1 MLGIVLKN
9 IALFFVSIL
18 FESVYAQEIDPDQLR
33 LKEIYAA
40 RVQTPPVLDGL
51 LDDEVWKNVVP
62 ESDFLQWRPYNLKPP
77 AEKTEVRLVYDD
89 NYI

>member
-51 LDDEVWKNVVP
+51 LFYLRVIKI
-62 ESDFLQWRPYNLKPP
+62 F
-77 AEKTEVRLVYDD
+77 EKITIRV
-89 NYI
+89 N

>member
-18 FESVYAQEIDPDQLR
+18 FESVYAQEIDPHQLR

-40 RVQTPPVLDGL
+40 RVQIPPVLDGV
-51 LDDEVWKNVVP
+51 LDDE
-62 ESDFLQWRPYNLKPP
+62 
-77 AEKTEVRLVYDD
+77 A
-89 NYI
+89 